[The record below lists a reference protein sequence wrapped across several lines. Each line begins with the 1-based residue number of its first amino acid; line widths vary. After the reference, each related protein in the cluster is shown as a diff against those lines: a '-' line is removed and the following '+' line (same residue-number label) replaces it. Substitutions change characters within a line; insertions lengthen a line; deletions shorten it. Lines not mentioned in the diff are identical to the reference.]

1 MGSIILSI
9 GPWQIILTLIILLVF
24 ILLPIIAL
32 IEVLRNE
39 FTGSNKLIWVLV
51 ILLFPLFGAI
61 LYFAIGRGQIVDRKK
76 LPSGD

>member
-1 MGSIILSI
+1 MNIFLAI
-9 GPWQIILTLIILLVF
+9 GPWQVLLIMITSIVL

-39 FTGSNKLIWVLV
+39 FTGFNKLIWVLV

-61 LYFAIGRGQIVDRKK
+61 LYFAMGRSQIIDRKK
-76 LPSGD
+76 LPPGE

>member
-1 MGSIILSI
+1 MNIALAI
-9 GPWQIILTLIILLVF
+9 GPWQVILIMITSLIL

-39 FTGSNKLIWVLV
+39 FIGFNKLIWVLV

>member
-76 LPSGD
+76 LPPGD